1 PRFAFLNADDR
12 KMLHD
17 IFVPLADINGAED
30 GEKVVVAITEW
41 PREGKNPVGKIT
53 FVLGKKGENDTEMNA
68 ILADFG
74 FPLALPKAVEKEAT
88 AFSAEIPAAEI
99 AKRRD
104 FRGTTTFT
112 IDPEDAKDFD
122 DALSF
127 EQLPNGNY
135 EIGVHIADVS
145 HFMQPD
151 SPL

>member
-1 PRFAFLNADDR
+1 
-12 KMLHD
+12 MLHD
-17 IFVPLADINGAED
+17 ISVPLADLNGAKD

-41 PREGKNPVGKIT
+41 PRDSKNPVGKVT

-74 FPLALPKAVEKEAT
+74 YPLEFPKAVESQAM
-88 AFSAEIPAAEI
+88 AFNAGIPAEEV

-104 FRGTTTFT
+104 FRGVTTFT

-122 DALSF
+122 DAISF
-127 EQLPNGNY
+127 EQLPNGHY

-151 SPL
+151 SPLDKEAYERGTSV